1 MTQIV
6 LLALDTS
13 TEFCS
18 VALLSANA
26 AAVTAGEPGA
36 ELRCW
41 VRHEQTGAV
50 SSTRLLPAIRELFD
64 EAGLALADCDA
75 IAFGSGPGSFTGLRT
90 ATGVAQGLAFGLN
103 LPVVPVST
111 LLACA
116 ESARLRD
123 PSAMRVLAA
132 LDARMDEI
140 YWADYAWDAAQD
152 EWRAVQSASLDAPER
167 LVLPDVPFTLAGN
180 AAAAFGARLPA
191 VAAARTVDGEALP
204 HALPLAHA
212 ALRAFRAGRTVR
224 ADQAAP
230 EYVRDKVAQTT
241 AERVAEKAAK
251 AEQAEQA
258 ARMAQGATRDV
269 TQHATQGATRDVTQR
284 ATQGATRDVTQPA
297 TQGATRDVNQH
308 ATQGATQGASQEAT
322 PDATTGPT
330 TDATERP
337 QQPPPQ
343 DALQAAP
350 QDTSPDTRPQASD
363 REGQQ

>member
-1 MTQIV
+1 MTQTV

-18 VALLSANA
+18 VALLSVGRAASQTADQGNA
-26 AAVTAGEPGA
+26 EP
-36 ELRCW
+36 RIW
-41 VRHEQTGAV
+41 MRHEQTGAV

-64 EAGLALADCDA
+64 EAGLKLADCHA

-123 PSAMRVLAA
+123 PSATRVLAA

-140 YWADYAWDAAQD
+140 YWADYAWDAAVG
-152 EWRAVQSASLDAPER
+152 EWRTLQAASLDAPDR
-167 LVLPDVPFTLAGN
+167 LVLPDVAFTLAGN

-191 VAAARTVDGEALP
+191 VAAARIVDSEALP
-204 HALPLAHA
+204 HAVPLAHA
-212 ALRAFRAGRTVR
+212 ALRAFRAGRTVP

-230 EYVRDKVAQTT
+230 EYIRDKVAQTT

-251 AEQAEQA
+251 AEQAAKVAHEA
-258 ARMAQGATRDV
+258 DQG
-269 TQHATQGATRDVTQR
+269 
-284 ATQGATRDVTQPA
+284 
-297 TQGATRDVNQH
+297 
-308 ATQGATQGASQEAT
+308 
-322 PDATTGPT
+322 
-330 TDATERP
+330 
-337 QQPPPQ
+337 
-343 DALQAAP
+343 
-350 QDTSPDTRPQASD
+350 
-363 REGQQ
+363 EGRQ

>member
-1 MTQIV
+1 MTQTV

-18 VALLSANA
+18 VALLSVAGDA
-26 AAVTAGEPGA
+26 TGDAVGETRA
-36 ELRCW
+36 EPRLW

-64 EAGLALADCDA
+64 EAGLNLADCNA

-103 LPVVPVST
+103 LPVVPIST

-123 PSAMRVLAA
+123 PSATRVLAA
-132 LDARMDEI
+132 LDARMDET
-140 YWADYAWDAAQD
+140 YWADYAWDDAQG
-152 EWRAVQSASLDAPER
+152 EWRVVQTASLDAPDR

-191 VAAARTVDGEALP
+191 VAAARSVDREALP
-204 HALPLAHA
+204 HAVPLAHA
-212 ALRAFRAGRTVR
+212 ALRAFRAGRTVP

-251 AEQAEQA
+251 AEQA
-258 ARMAQGATRDV
+258 AQLA
-269 TQHATQGATRDVTQR
+269 Q
-284 ATQGATRDVTQPA
+284 
-297 TQGATRDVNQH
+297 N
-308 ATQGATQGASQEAT
+308 ASRGE
-322 PDATTGPT
+322 GP
-330 TDATERP
+330 
-337 QQPPPQ
+337 Q
-343 DALQAAP
+343 
-350 QDTSPDTRPQASD
+350 
-363 REGQQ
+363 

>member
-1 MTQIV
+1 MTQTV
-6 LLALDTS
+6 LLAVDTS

-18 VALLSANA
+18 VALLS
-26 AAVTAGEPGA
+26 VTADAARETPAEP
-36 ELRCW
+36 RVW

-90 ATGVAQGLAFGLN
+90 ATGVAQGLAFGLS

-123 PSAMRVLAA
+123 PSATRVLAA

-140 YWADYAWDAAQD
+140 YWADYEWDATQC
-152 EWRAVQSASLDAPER
+152 EWRTVQPASLDAPER
-167 LVLPDVPFTLAGN
+167 LTLPATPFTLAGN

-212 ALRAFRAGRTVR
+212 ALRAFRAGRTVP

-241 AERVAEKAAK
+241 AERMADKAAK
-251 AEQAEQA
+251 AELA
-258 ARMAQGATRDV
+258 AQVAGVTPVAQ
-269 TQHATQGATRDVTQR
+269 
-284 ATQGATRDVTQPA
+284 
-297 TQGATRDVNQH
+297 
-308 ATQGATQGASQEAT
+308 
-322 PDATTGPT
+322 
-330 TDATERP
+330 
-337 QQPPPQ
+337 Q
-343 DALQAAP
+343 DA
-350 QDTSPDTRPQASD
+350 SHG
-363 REGQQ
+363 EGRQ

>member
-1 MTQIV
+1 MTQTV

-18 VALLSANA
+18 VALLSVAGA
-26 AAVTAGEPGA
+26 AAGQTHAEPR
-36 ELRCW
+36 LW

-50 SSTRLLPAIRELFD
+50 SSTRLLPAIRELFA
-64 EAGLALADCDA
+64 EAGLTLADCDA

-123 PSAMRVLAA
+123 LSATRVLAA

-140 YWADYAWDAAQD
+140 YWADFAWDEAQGD
-152 EWRAVQSASLDAPER
+152 WRTLQAASLDAPER
-167 LVLPDVPFTLAGN
+167 LVLPEVPFTLAGN

-191 VAAARTVDGEALP
+191 VAAARTVDGDALP
-204 HALPLAHA
+204 HAVPLAHA
-212 ALRAFRAGRTVR
+212 ALRALRAGRTVP

-241 AERVAEKAAK
+241 AERMADKAEKVEKAEKAEKAAH
-251 AEQAEQA
+251 ASHD
-258 ARMAQGATRDV
+258 AQPG
-269 TQHATQGATRDVTQR
+269 
-284 ATQGATRDVTQPA
+284 
-297 TQGATRDVNQH
+297 
-308 ATQGATQGASQEAT
+308 
-322 PDATTGPT
+322 
-330 TDATERP
+330 
-337 QQPPPQ
+337 
-343 DALQAAP
+343 
-350 QDTSPDTRPQASD
+350 
-363 REGQQ
+363 EGGQ

>member
-1 MTQIV
+1 MTQTV

-18 VALLSANA
+18 VALLSVTAANA
-26 AAVTAGEPGA
+26 DAAGVTSAEP
-36 ELRCW
+36 RIW
-41 VRHEQTGAV
+41 VRHERTGAV
-50 SSTRLLPAIRELFD
+50 SSTRLLPATRELFD

-123 PSAMRVLAA
+123 PSATRVLAA

-140 YWADYAWDAAQD
+140 YWADYEWDATQR
-152 EWRAVQSASLDAPER
+152 EWRTVQSASLDAPDK
-167 LVLPDVPFTLAGN
+167 LVLPGVPFTLAGN

-191 VAAARTVDGEALP
+191 VAAARTVDAEALP

-212 ALRAFRAGRTVR
+212 ALRAFRAGRTVP
-224 ADQAAP
+224 AHQAAP

-241 AERVAEKAAK
+241 AERMADKAAK
-251 AEQAEQA
+251 AEQAALAAGSVQEAPQTAPRAPDHRVPHEAPQA
-258 ARMAQGATRDV
+258 AS
-269 TQHATQGATRDVTQR
+269 
-284 ATQGATRDVTQPA
+284 
-297 TQGATRDVNQH
+297 
-308 ATQGATQGASQEAT
+308 QGASHV
-322 PDATTGPT
+322 
-330 TDATERP
+330 
-337 QQPPPQ
+337 
-343 DALQAAP
+343 AP
-350 QDTSPDTRPQASD
+350 GG
-363 REGQQ
+363 EGGQ